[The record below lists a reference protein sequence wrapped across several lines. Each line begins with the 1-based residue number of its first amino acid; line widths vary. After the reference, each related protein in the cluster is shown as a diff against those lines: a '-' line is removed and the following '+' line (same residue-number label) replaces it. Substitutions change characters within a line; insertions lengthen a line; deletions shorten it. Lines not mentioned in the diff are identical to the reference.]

1 MELRMDDPPA
11 QGVVQVAVGG
21 EIDLVAAGV
30 LERFLLG
37 AVADRRAVEPG
48 LVVDLSDTE
57 FIGCAG
63 VNALL
68 STQQRL
74 HRMGGWLLLADVSRA
89 VSRVLDVTGMN
100 TALTVG
106 SVTDLEMS
114 DDLVD

>member
-1 MELRMDDPPA
+1 MELRLEDPPA
-11 QGVVQVAVGG
+11 HGVVQVAVGG

-37 AVADRRAVEPG
+37 AVADRRVAEPG

-68 STQQRL
+68 ATQQRM
-74 HRMGGWLLLADVSRA
+74 HRMGGWLLLADPSIA

-100 TALTVG
+100 TALTIG
-106 SVTDLEMS
+106 SVADLEYA
-114 DDLVD
+114 DD

>member
-1 MELRMDDPPA
+1 MDGSPA
-11 QGVVQVAVGG
+11 LGVVQVAVGG

-37 AVADRRAVEPG
+37 AVADRRAAEPG

-68 STQQRL
+68 STQQRM

-89 VSRVLDVTGMN
+89 VSRVLEVTGMN
-100 TALTVG
+100 TALCVG
-106 SVTDLEMS
+106 SVDDLEFS
-114 DDLVD
+114 EDG

>member
-1 MELRMDDPPA
+1 MELRLDDPPA
-11 QGVVQVAVGG
+11 HGVVQVAVGG

-37 AVADRRAVEPG
+37 AVADRRVAEPG

-74 HRMGGWLLLADVSRA
+74 HRMGGWLLLTDVSRA
-89 VSRVLDVTGMN
+89 VSRVLAVTGMN

-106 SVTDLEMS
+106 SVADL
-114 DDLVD
+114 DLDEVDV